1 MFSKGL
7 VKTSIAAAELG
18 ISSVYL
24 KNLRDCQG
32 GFLEGGEHYFLGVSA
47 TDSIKWNVPAVAKKM
62 HEMGRVVREGR
73 KIAKQLA
80 EGG

>member
-1 MFSKGL
+1 M
-7 VKTSIAAAELG
+7 
-18 ISSVYL
+18 
-24 KNLRDCQG
+24 
-32 GFLEGGEHYFLGVSA
+32 EGGEHYFLGVSA

-62 HEMGRVVREGR
+62 HEMGRIVREGR